1 MTAPVEVFTYSIAQ
15 LEHLL
20 TENSEA
26 DAHDIVSKA
35 HRFYF
40 EGYFQR
46 LNAQTIIV
54 EKNYTDRDFLDD
66 FAEYYVK
73 CFFPYKRQCTR
84 LHFFG
89 LPFSQQDFEEFLS
102 GESSALQDREL
113 ADSYLGFIVVKP
125 LPKTIIGRTCLK
137 TYPST
142 TGEREFPITR
152 PYEANVFGLQL
163 TVKTL
168 AFQEQ
173 DSVTAACATSA
184 LWSAFH
190 GTGKLFQH
198 PIPSPVE
205 ITKAA
210 TALAPLDTRTLP
222 DTHGLTVGQMAH
234 AIRSVSLEPFLVRI
248 DNEYVLKST
257 LYAYIKGL
265 VPVLMGI
272 HLAREVD
279 PSLAP
284 QTHQIIDGHAVAVT
298 GYNVEDI
305 PPKPFGPTGFLLKA
319 NRINKIYAHDDQ
331 VGPFARMN
339 FDGTPVLLSAAGASV
354 TSLSWGGNAAFSD
367 SFRAVPFVVLVPL
380 YHKIRIPF
388 ERIHDTVVP
397 FDGFIE
403 ALRQSLSQQGITLFG
418 TRIEW
423 DIYLTTVGDAKSS
436 ILNDKLLAGNSQ
448 LEILLQEMPRFLWR
462 ATAYSNTTPVL
473 DLLFDA
479 TDIEQGSFFIRAVEY
494 DASLSSVL
502 RAVTKEPSLL
512 MDFRNRPDWIILE
525 WFKNMPLP

>member
-1 MTAPVEVFTYSIAQ
+1 MTAPVEVFAYSIER

-20 TENSEA
+20 LSFQQA
-26 DAHDIVSKA
+26 DAHDIANKA
-35 HRFYF
+35 HRYYF

-46 LNAQTIIV
+46 LKAQTIIV

-66 FAEYYVK
+66 IAEYYVK
-73 CFFPYKRQCTR
+73 CFFPYARKCTR

-89 LPFSQQDFEEFLS
+89 FPFSQQGFEEFLS
-102 GESSALQDREL
+102 DKDSSLQQGNL
-113 ADSYLGFIVVKP
+113 VNSYLGFIVVKP

-137 TYPST
+137 TYPPIP
-142 TGEREFPITR
+142 GEREFPITR
-152 PYEANVFGLQL
+152 PYEANLFGLQL

-234 AIRSVSLEPFLVRI
+234 AIRSMSLEPFLVSI

-257 LYAYIKGL
+257 LYGYIKGL

-272 HLAREVD
+272 HLARKVD
-279 PSLAP
+279 T
-284 QTHQIIDGHAVAVT
+284 QIHQVIDGHAVAVT
-298 GYNVEDI
+298 GYNVENV
-305 PPKPFGPTGFLLKA
+305 PAKPFGPTGFLLRA
-319 NRINKIYAHDDQ
+319 NRINRIYAHDDQ

-339 FDGTPVLLSAAGASV
+339 FDDKQITLSATGNSAI
-354 TSLSWGGNAAFSD
+354 SLSWGGNAAFAD
-367 SFRAVPFVVLVPL
+367 SIRAIPFVVLVPL

-388 ERIHDTVVP
+388 ERIHDAVVP

-403 ALRQSLSQQGITLFG
+403 ALRQSLVQQGISLLQA
-418 TRIEW
+418 RIEW
-423 DIYLTTVGDAKSS
+423 DIYLTTVGDMKSN
-436 ILNDKLLAGNSQ
+436 ILKDALLSGTVQ

-462 ATAYSNTTPVL
+462 ATAYSDSTPVL

-479 TDIEQGSFFIRAVEY
+479 TDIEQGSFFIRAIEY
-494 DASLSSVL
+494 DVRLSSVL

-512 MDFRNRPDWIILE
+512 ADFRKRPDWIILE
-525 WFKNMPLP
+525 WFKNMPAS